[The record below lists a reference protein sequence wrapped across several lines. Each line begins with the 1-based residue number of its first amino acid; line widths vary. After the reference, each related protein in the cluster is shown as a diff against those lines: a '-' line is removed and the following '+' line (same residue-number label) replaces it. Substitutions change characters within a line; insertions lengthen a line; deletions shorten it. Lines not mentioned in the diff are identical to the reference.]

1 MSTSRSTSSSA
12 IPEKISAVA
21 NNQRLIMN
29 KVGGLPAAIISS
41 LKGGRLLTEFQAESL
56 ETAMKTACLIWQS
69 KDERR
74 LSVLGPE
81 LLAQAMGIRLLLIK
95 LSGARSNIGP
105 PVESFFGPE
114 AGPTVKIIAL
124 ELKGRSL
131 IEYFSFVGPSK

>member
-1 MSTSRSTSSSA
+1 MSTSSSA
-12 IPEKISAVA
+12 IPEKILAVA
-21 NNQRLIMN
+21 NNQRLIGN

-105 PVESFFGPE
+105 PVELFFWFGGEPN
-114 AGPTVKIIAL
+114 G
-124 ELKGRSL
+124 
-131 IEYFSFVGPSK
+131 

>member
-1 MSTSRSTSSSA
+1 MSTSSSA
-12 IPEKISAVA
+12 IPEKILAVA

-81 LLAQAMGIRLLLIK
+81 LLAQAMERTRGNFLTLDVR
-95 LSGARSNIGP
+95 SG
-105 PVESFFGPE
+105 
-114 AGPTVKIIAL
+114 
-124 ELKGRSL
+124 
-131 IEYFSFVGPSK
+131 